1 MGEAVGKYGRV
12 GAPGVGVQSPVAFF
26 PKSCRRVRGAF
37 GCVLCRC
44 AQTNVHVSEQ
54 MWATQGKYGRIRKE
68 KAITAGAGRNPL
80 PHPSEGQDVGD
91 VVGIDLWPWG
101 WENTSFVQD

>member
-1 MGEAVGKYGRV
+1 MQGLAKERFQGFGEPCVFSRDEHRADVGFTESSLAAV
-12 GAPGVGVQSPVAFF
+12 
-26 PKSCRRVRGAF
+26 RRVYWAES
-37 GCVLCRC
+37 VW
-44 AQTNVHVSEQ
+44 EQ
-54 MWATQGKYGRIRKE
+54 GETL
-68 KAITAGAGRNPL
+68 L